1 MSKWEE
7 ELSKI
12 NDAYLILDAKTMEM
26 VGLVEADEGR
36 YDMQIA
42 MKMASL
48 GYTIMRLNFDELVQG
63 GSVFKQK
70 LHVRNATN
78 QIFKIIEEGFDD

>member
-1 MSKWEE
+1 MNEWGEK
-7 ELSKI
+7 LSKI
-12 NDAYLILDAKTMEM
+12 NDAYLIFDSKTMEM

-42 MKMASL
+42 MKMATL

-63 GSVFKQK
+63 GSVFRQE
-70 LHVRNATN
+70 LHTQNIAN
-78 QIFKIIEEGFDD
+78 QFFKIVGE